1 MSNETRTKK
10 YMCETCTQDIYS
22 SQQPPPRRAPFSN
35 HVCSFIPVPDVRCIP
50 REIEVLSEGA
60 IHPVELTLKDYIHA
74 NYICDDYDLPRGE
87 SPRMEEGEVQAL
99 FMLRCGD
106 EIKLNNHLIRRIR

>member
-1 MSNETRTKK
+1 MSETRTKK

-74 NYICDDYDLPRGE
+74 NYICDDYDLPRGGISE
-87 SPRMEEGEVQAL
+87 NGRRRSPS
-99 FMLRCGD
+99 
-106 EIKLNNHLIRRIR
+106 LIYVKVWR